1 MNSNLE
7 TVILGKRVRL
17 SPRQKAGLKG
27 FTIGEKIAYR
37 FFDGE
42 YQGVSLLFVK
52 PKGDNPTPRECDITG
67 RRLSG
72 ITGLPAVF
80 ILHPGPTY
88 ERQRLMDKGVYFIMS
103 ERYAYLPMVVALEKT
118 ANRKKATVLTP
129 VAQFLL
135 LYHLEVGSIEGL
147 SASEIAPL
155 VPYSQACLL

>member
-1 MNSNLE
+1 ME
-7 TVILGKRVRL
+7 TVILGKKVRL
-17 SPRQKAGLKG
+17 RPRQKAGLKG

-72 ITGLPAVF
+72 ITGLPSVF

-88 ERQRLMDKGVYFIMS
+88 ERQG
-103 ERYAYLPMVVALEKT
+103 
-118 ANRKKATVLTP
+118 
-129 VAQFLL
+129 
-135 LYHLEVGSIEGL
+135 
-147 SASEIAPL
+147 
-155 VPYSQACLL
+155 